1 MPSVA
6 ILLAAGLFSSKKDT
20 KIEDLEAEIDYLR
33 KELTHV
39 RSEYQDFRHQ
49 QSKMSKSQTEHET
62 AEVIERILE
71 VHDSLDLAK
80 SAKNKLE
87 FEKGLTQIIK
97 QMDQALSSLGVEVLD
112 PTNMPFD
119 PELHEVLRKDRITT
133 LPSETVVKVF
143 TKGYV
148 YKGKVL
154 RPAKVAISVGGI
166 ARKRTGERAKVE
178 WDTPPR
184 RGQRPRGG
192 RRDDE
197 ESFL

>member
-1 MPSVA
+1 
-6 ILLAAGLFSSKKDT
+6 LLAAGLFSSKKDN
-20 KIEDLEAEIDYLR
+20 KIEDLEAEIDNLR

-39 RSEYQDFRHQ
+39 RREYQDYRHQ
-49 QSKMSKSQTEHET
+49 QSKLCKTQTEHDT
-62 AEVIERILE
+62 AAVIGRILE

-80 SAKNKLE
+80 AAKNKLE

-97 QMDQALSSLGVEVLD
+97 QMDQALGSLGVEIID

-119 PELHEVLRKDRITT
+119 PALHEVLRKDRIST

-148 YKGKVL
+148 YKGKLL

-166 ARKRTGERAKVE
+166 SRKRTGEKAKVE
-178 WDTPPR
+178 WDGPPL
-184 RGQRPRGG
+184 RGERARSP

-197 ESFL
+197 DSFL

>member
-119 PELHEVLRKDRITT
+119 PELHEVLRKDRIAT

-148 YKGKVL
+148 LKGKLL

-178 WDTPPR
+178 WDGPPR
-184 RGQRPRGG
+184 RGGRPRGG

-197 ESFL
+197 DSFL